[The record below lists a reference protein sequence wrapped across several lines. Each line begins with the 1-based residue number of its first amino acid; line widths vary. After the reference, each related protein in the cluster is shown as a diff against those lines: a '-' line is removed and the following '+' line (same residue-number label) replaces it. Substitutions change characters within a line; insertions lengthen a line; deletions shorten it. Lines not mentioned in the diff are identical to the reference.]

1 MEKGRW
7 LFSLNFVI
15 MKGACSMTHTLDE
28 KVYEGVLEQIKAYI
42 EDKKLEPGD
51 KLPSERMFSELLQ
64 VGRSSIREALRAL
77 ELLGLIETRRGEGT
91 FMRAYRPYHMVGL
104 LSKFLLTNTRTR
116 EELLTAKKML
126 EKEIVLLSIGHL
138 SEEQMDKIKI
148 LLPTECNPEA
158 HQHLFTYLF
167 EQSCHPLLLSMWQFI
182 CGFTHTV
189 HDITYST
196 KWYTWLYEALAD
208 QSKEKVYSLFTI
220 DETSC

>member
-1 MEKGRW
+1 
-7 LFSLNFVI
+7 
-15 MKGACSMTHTLDE
+15 MTHTLDE

-104 LSKFLLTNTRTR
+104 LSKFLLNNTRTR
-116 EELLTAKKML
+116 EELLAAKQML
-126 EKEIVLLSIGHL
+126 EKEILILSIGQL
-138 SEEQMDKIKI
+138 SSEQLAKLQLM
-148 LLPTECNPEA
+148 LPEA
-158 HQHLFTYLF
+158 CNSEDHLKLFTYLF
-167 EQSCHPLLLSMWQFI
+167 EESHHPLLLSMWQFI

-189 HDITYST
+189 HDITYSDD
-196 KWYTWLYEALAD
+196 WYRRMYQAMIK
-208 QSKEKVYSLFTI
+208 QSKEQMYSLF
-220 DETSC
+220 